1 MTRLSSVET
10 QVPELARHVLS
21 KDKYEYDV
29 FLSHATEDKD
39 DVARPLALALQ
50 ERGLRVWYDE
60 FEFRIG
66 DNLTAKLNAG
76 INESRSG
83 ILILSKD
90 FFGKNWTEHEL
101 NTLENLAVTENRVL
115 FPIWHNITEAE
126 IRAYRASLSNI
137 VALSTAT
144 HTVQEIA
151 NEIFEVI
158 SDFDVP
164 DIKE

>member
-1 MTRLSSVET
+1 M
-10 QVPELARHVLS
+10 ARHVLS

-29 FLSHATEDKD
+29 FLSHASEDKD
-39 DVARPLALALQ
+39 DVARPLALLLQ

-83 ILILSKD
+83 ILILSKS

-101 NTLENLAVTENRVL
+101 NTLENLAVTENHVL
-115 FPIWHNITEAE
+115 FPVWHKITEAE
-126 IRAYRASLSNI
+126 IREYRASLANI
-137 VALSTAT
+137 FARSTVT
-144 HTVQEIA
+144 HTLKEIA
-151 NEIFEVI
+151 DEIYEVI
-158 SDFDVP
+158 SDFDVL
-164 DIKE
+164 DIEN